1 MDNQNL
7 NKEDFIFQ
15 FKDIEKYIKNLQKN
29 VNDEKSINKNKDNIT
44 IKELTIFKEFAQ
56 KYLFQFNVGKEA
68 KEIDF
73 NN

>member
-1 MDNQNL
+1 MDNQ

-15 FKDIEKYIKNLQKN
+15 FKDIENYIENLQKN
-29 VNDEKSINKNKDNIT
+29 VNDKTSINKNKDNIT

-56 KYLFQFNVGKEA
+56 KYLFQFNVGKEP